1 MSARRMLWPLLI
13 LLLIVSSI
21 YLQQNRAMLTIRS
34 TAGDFLSPLQ
44 AAASGLTG
52 FSKGF
57 FGSFRATQSLQQE
70 NEDLRQMVDELRRKN
85 VELWQT
91 IAQQQKVTE
100 ERGFQQANPQWNYL
114 SARVIAWDPSNLVR
128 TVAVNKGRS
137 DGVAMGMVVVSSSGL
152 VGKVVEM
159 SDRWSRVLL
168 VNDPRSSVNGML
180 QRSADGSKGMLQGR
194 PDGLLRMKYLQA
206 ESGVQK
212 GDVVV
217 TSGLGGG
224 FPPGLFV
231 GWILEVSYSDG
242 QMFHEALVRPASNL
256 FDLSDLMILT
266 NFAPLS
272 LD

>member
-1 MSARRMLWPLLI
+1 MSARRVLWPVLI
-13 LLLIVSSI
+13 LLLIFSSI

-34 TAGDFLSPLQ
+34 TAGDFLAPLQ

-52 FSKGF
+52 VSKGF
-57 FGSFRATQSLQQE
+57 FDTFRVNQSLQQDNE
-70 NEDLRQMVDELRRKN
+70 NLRQMVDDLRRRN

-91 IAQQQKVTE
+91 IAQQQKVME
-100 ERGFQQANPQWNYL
+100 EKGFQQANPQWNYL

-128 TVAVNKGRS
+128 TVVLDKGSS
-137 DGVAMGMVVVSSSGL
+137 DGVGMGMVVVSSSGL
-152 VGKVVEM
+152 AGKVVEL
-159 SDRWSRVLL
+159 SDRWSKVLL
-168 VNDPRSSVNGML
+168 ISDPRSSVNGML
-180 QRSADGSKGMLQGR
+180 QRSADGSKGILQGQ

-242 QMFHEALVRPASNL
+242 QMFHEALVRPAANL
-256 FDLSDLMILT
+256 SDLSDLMIVT

-272 LD
+272 LN